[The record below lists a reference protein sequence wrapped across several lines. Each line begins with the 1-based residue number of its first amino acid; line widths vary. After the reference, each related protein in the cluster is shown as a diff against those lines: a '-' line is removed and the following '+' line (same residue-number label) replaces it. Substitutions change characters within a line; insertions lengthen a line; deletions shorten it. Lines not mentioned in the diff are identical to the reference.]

1 MSQCYENV
9 QKNEL
14 INNYSPVKR
23 RKNVAIS
30 NQNIVDQEESSS
42 SSPASLIRFH
52 KNVSHVQVLRLMGND
67 SF

>member
-42 SSPASLIRFH
+42 SSPASFD
-52 KNVSHVQVLRLMGND
+52 KVSHVQVLRLMGND

>member
-30 NQNIVDQEESSS
+30 NQNIVD
-42 SSPASLIRFH
+42 
-52 KNVSHVQVLRLMGND
+52 
-67 SF
+67 

>member
-42 SSPASLIRFH
+42 SSPASFD
-52 KNVSHVQVLRLMGND
+52 KVPQKCFTCASSQTDGK
-67 SF
+67 